1 MRKVRDSAFL
11 ENPHKFNHRISEK
24 KYGLKRVFSFSG
36 KLTRRPA
43 GTSSILMGVQDRYK
57 DFPPGDLL
65 VDPGGYFS
73 GDERNLR
80 FA

>member
-1 MRKVRDSAFL
+1 MRKIRASAFL
-11 ENPHKFNHRISEK
+11 ANPISLTIGFLKKVRPEK
-24 KYGLKRVFSFSG
+24 NTSFSG
-36 KLTRRPA
+36 KLTRSPG
-43 GTSSILMGVQDRYK
+43 GTSSILMGVSRIDK
-57 DFPPGDLL
+57 DFSAGDFL